1 MEELFGP
8 KDTGPRKKKMHPSV
22 ITFSGVWLKKKRVSA
37 FQVQSYRPSTHDQT
51 KSVAKGA
58 VTNEDI

>member
-1 MEELFGP
+1 MEEPFGP

-22 ITFSGVWLKKKRVSA
+22 ITFSGVWLKKKSVSD
-37 FQVQSYRPSTHDQT
+37 TDQALMMT
-51 KSVAKGA
+51 KRKASQRGA